1 MTSLW
6 GPLGWMSLH
15 SVSLLYPEHPG
26 EADKQL
32 MRRYVEL
39 FRDTLSCPQCHN
51 HFKVIFDNYVRA
63 HPDWDSSRF
72 NFFLF
77 VCRAHNT
84 VNRRLNKP
92 KPDSVQACLDT
103 FTANTQHTSALVYR
117 MKYLDYLS
125 RNWSREM
132 SGEGFMH
139 LAQVRELR
147 RITEEYWNR
156 KTDESTGSFDMN
168 AAVLDFIDETPANRT
183 LLTGHA
189 RLATVS
195 ATSTTIGLKGGRF
208 RLNRG

>member
-1 MTSLW
+1 
-6 GPLGWMSLH
+6 MSLH